1 MRTLRDLD
9 EKIGRAER
17 RLAARREHLN
27 ASLASSRARTRV
39 SLASPKVIAA
49 AFVAGFVLDR
59 LGRMRPR
66 SGESQHRGSA
76 VSGIVAGLAAA
87 ALRAALSNPRVWDSI
102 RNAWA
107 RRGAAQARDTSELYP
122 LPAVRAASHGELEE
136 IDKTYPAT
144 GPAGGTAGRSGA
156 PAYGPSPLQR

>member
-1 MRTLRDLD
+1 MRTLRDLE

-59 LGRMRPR
+59 LGRIRPR
-66 SGESQHRGSA
+66 SGRSQYQGSA

-87 ALRAALSNPRVWDSI
+87 ALRAALANPRVWDSI

-107 RRGAAQARDTSELYP
+107 RRGASQAPDTSNP
-122 LPAVRAASHGELEE
+122 HPWPAGRAAGHGELDE
-136 IDKTYPAT
+136 IDKTYPAS